1 MRDSCKLPVTV
12 KCRIG
17 VDSNDSYPE
26 LVEFV
31 KTVSQEAG
39 VTKFIIHARKAFL
52 KGLNPKDN
60 RTIPPLNYQWVFD
73 LKRDFPPLEFVINGG
88 FDTIEKI

>member
-17 VDSNDSYPE
+17 VDSNDSYAE

-60 RTIPPLNYQWVFD
+60 RTIPQLNY
-73 LKRDFPPLEFVINGG
+73 
-88 FDTIEKI
+88 

>member
-1 MRDSCKLPVTV
+1 MRDSCKLPVTI

-60 RTIPPLNYQWVFD
+60 RTIPPLNY
-73 LKRDFPPLEFVINGG
+73 
-88 FDTIEKI
+88 